1 MPDKAIEASQAKKNP
16 FTPEFGKV
24 PAYFAG
30 REDVLSE
37 LLSSFEDGST
47 NICSLFVGA
56 RGIGKTALLTY
67 LGTEAERFGWVTANA
82 SAMPGMLD
90 DILERSYDA
99 ASHIIS
105 EEPPKRS
112 VKDVGVA
119 GVGSVEW
126 NVDDVPQPNWRS
138 RMSTLLD
145 SLNAEGIGLLIT
157 VDEVDASLDE
167 TVQLV
172 AVYQHFVR
180 ENRKVGLLM
189 AGLPFHILS
198 LLNGKSTSFVR
209 RAQRFNLGPLSDV
222 EVEEAFRLTVENGGR
237 LIGKEALDE
246 AVCSIQGFPF
256 LFQLL
261 GHRAWR
267 AHPESETI
275 SLEDIHLGADL
286 AVRELE
292 TRIFDATY
300 AELSPAD
307 KAFLAAMLEDESE
320 STRADLM
327 ARLGKPSAHIS
338 TYKRRLTQSG
348 IIDETFR
355 KTFRFA
361 LPGFREYLERM

>member
-1 MPDKAIEASQAKKNP
+1 
-16 FTPEFGKV
+16 
-24 PAYFAG
+24 
-30 REDVLSE
+30 
-37 LLSSFEDGST
+37 
-47 NICSLFVGA
+47 
-56 RGIGKTALLTY
+56 
-67 LGTEAERFGWVTANA
+67 
-82 SAMPGMLD
+82 
-90 DILERSYDA
+90 
-99 ASHIIS
+99 
-105 EEPPKRS
+105 
-112 VKDVGVA
+112 
-119 GVGSVEW
+119 
-126 NVDDVPQPNWRS
+126 
-138 RMSTLLD
+138 MSTLLD
-145 SLNAEGIGLLIT
+145 SLNTEGVGLLIT

-167 TVQLV
+167 MVQLV

-222 EVEEAFRLTVENGGR
+222 EVEEAFRLTGENGGR
-237 LIGKEALDE
+237 SIGKEALDE
-246 AVCSIQGFPF
+246 AVRSIQGFPF

-320 STRADLM
+320 KYPRRPDGATGETIRSYFDITRGASPKAASSTKRSA
-327 ARLGKPSAHIS
+327 KPSAA
-338 TYKRRLTQSG
+338 
-348 IIDETFR
+348 
-355 KTFRFA
+355 A